1 MSKLSIS
8 QQGIQIETHEKTN
21 VMSPYHTMAFI
32 VIGASVALI
41 LLGTE
46 TWIKFL
52 GGGIFI
58 LYIVTWL
65 VIYCTHSIKKPELLQ
80 SETYRLERQKIETG
94 MIEDKTRIPSNSQ
107 EIMNSNIP
115 VPIEDK
121 AGDIDV

>member
-32 VIGASVALI
+32 VIGASIVLL

-46 TWIKFL
+46 TWIKYL

-94 MIEDKTRIPSNSQ
+94 MIEDKTRIPTSSQ
-107 EIMNSNIP
+107 EIINSNIS
-115 VPIEDK
+115 VLIEDK
-121 AGDIDV
+121 AGDINV

>member
-115 VPIEDK
+115 VLIEDK